1 MTPMSKCEVCNE
13 RRGLMVNYAPG
24 DAVWMAHPECA
35 ARHFQIRVKEL
46 ESERNDA
53 ASESVENYKRA
64 SHYRDALE
72 RICDLVVDTNT
83 LGDAV
88 DIANAATAPKN

>member
-1 MTPMSKCEVCNE
+1 MSKCEVCDE
-13 RRGLMVNYAPG
+13 RRGLMVNYASG
-24 DAVWMAHPECA
+24 DSVWMAHPECA
-35 ARHFQIRVKEL
+35 ARHFQARMAEL
-46 ESERNDA
+46 AGERKDA
-53 ASESVENYKRA
+53 AAESVENYKRA

-88 DIANAATAPKN
+88 DIANAATATKD